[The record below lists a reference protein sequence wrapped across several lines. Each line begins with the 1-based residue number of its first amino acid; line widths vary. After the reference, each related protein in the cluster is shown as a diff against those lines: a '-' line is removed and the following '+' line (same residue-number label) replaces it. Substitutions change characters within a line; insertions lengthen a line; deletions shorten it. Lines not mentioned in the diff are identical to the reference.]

1 MTLPSLVLGII
12 CALLIGS
19 LFHVV
24 VDGGPAR
31 LLLYLLLSTVGFGM
45 GHWIGSLQNW
55 MFFTLGPLRLG
66 SAICGS
72 LLFLIVGHW
81 LSKVTVEAADPGDTV

>member
-1 MTLPSLVLGII
+1 LTIPSLVLGLV

-31 LLLYLLLSTVGFGM
+31 LLLYLLLSAAGFAL
-45 GHWIGSLQNW
+45 GHWIGNTQNW
-55 MFFTLGPLRLG
+55 TYFSVGPLRLG
-66 SAICGS
+66 TAALGS
-72 LLFLIVGHW
+72 LALLGLGHW
-81 LSKVTVEAADPGDTV
+81 LTKMSVPAGNNRNKV